1 MYIYTYTYQYP
12 YSGHRLVISLWYI
25 FFCMSLKFLFL
36 NQEATVIIRLQGRD
50 AV

>member
-25 FFCMSLKFLFL
+25 FLYEFKNPILESGSHCYHKI
-36 NQEATVIIRLQGRD
+36 AG
-50 AV
+50 A